1 MAYNNTYQISGEAS
15 LDTTVTPQADLVSDI
30 RSIKGITIVTFAP
43 KNEEESAA
51 SNPNHVG
58 VLSIKF
64 DTFPFTEFDKDTQIN
79 ILVDQIRK
87 MPAVNYFKP
96 GQVNLLET
104 RLKSL
109 VKEMLLEKKTKRD
122 RCLRIADRKFDKP
135 SAYKSGAVVRCR
147 QGKIWKDIK
156 EEQLDE
162 VRQGLLD
169 YLKQQLPN
177 TPEYVIKDMIYRT
190 IKNANDEENAEV
202 IKGYIDQFKNIK
214 WELKTNFPI
223 TMNVFTDNTKKEL
236 ESRIGGQI
244 KKDVPNDEERLQLQ
258 RDKLKSQGISKEP
271 IILFKAKNGK
281 YDLAEGKHRTIE
293 AFKIYPEGFTQPN
306 VYIGLNAPW
315 LNEILTEKQ
324 KETLRTWFK
333 RKGAP
338 GKTGGWVDCNSPIR
352 KDGEIVGYKPCGRQK
367 GEERSKYPSCRPT
380 PAGCKDK
387 GKGKTWGKT
396 K

>member
-1 MAYNNTYQISGEAS
+1 MSYNRTYQISGEAS
-15 LDTTVTPQADLVSDI
+15 LDTTITPQADLISDI
-30 RSIKGITIVTFAP
+30 RSIEGITIVTFTP

-58 VLSIKF
+58 ILSIKF
-64 DTFPFTEFDKDTQIN
+64 DTFPFTEFDKDVQIKA
-79 ILVDQIRK
+79 LVEKIRK
-87 MPAVNYFKP
+87 MPAVNFFRP

-109 VKEMLLEKKTKRD
+109 VKEILLEKKTKRD

-156 EEQLDE
+156 EE
-162 VRQGLLD
+162 
-169 YLKQQLPN
+169 
-177 TPEYVIKDMIYRT
+177 
-190 IKNANDEENAEV
+190 
-202 IKGYIDQFKNIK
+202 
-214 WELKTNFPI
+214 
-223 TMNVFTDNTKKEL
+223 
-236 ESRIGGQI
+236 
-244 KKDVPNDEERLQLQ
+244 
-258 RDKLKSQGISKEP
+258 
-271 IILFKAKNGK
+271 
-281 YDLAEGKHRTIE
+281 
-293 AFKIYPEGFTQPN
+293 
-306 VYIGLNAPW
+306 IGLWSEA
-315 LNEILTEKQ
+315 E

-333 RKGAP
+333 RQGAP

-352 KDGEIVGYKPCGRQK
+352 KDGEIIGYKPCGRQK
-367 GEERSKYPSCRPT
+367 GEERAKYPSCRPT

>member
-1 MAYNNTYQISGEAS
+1 MAYNNTYQISGEAG
-15 LDTTVTPQADLVSDI
+15 LDTTITPQADLISDI
-30 RSIKGITIVTFAP
+30 RSIEGITIVTFTP

-58 VLSIKF
+58 ILSLKF
-64 DTFPFTEFDKDTQIN
+64 DTFPFTEFDKDVQIKA
-79 ILVDQIRK
+79 LVEKIRK
-87 MPAVNYFKP
+87 MPAVNFFRP

-109 VKEMLLEKKTKRD
+109 VKEILLEKKTKRD

-147 QGKIWKDIK
+147 KGDIWKDIK
-156 EEQLDE
+156 EE
-162 VRQGLLD
+162 
-169 YLKQQLPN
+169 
-177 TPEYVIKDMIYRT
+177 
-190 IKNANDEENAEV
+190 
-202 IKGYIDQFKNIK
+202 
-214 WELKTNFPI
+214 
-223 TMNVFTDNTKKEL
+223 
-236 ESRIGGQI
+236 
-244 KKDVPNDEERLQLQ
+244 
-258 RDKLKSQGISKEP
+258 
-271 IILFKAKNGK
+271 
-281 YDLAEGKHRTIE
+281 
-293 AFKIYPEGFTQPN
+293 
-306 VYIGLNAPW
+306 IGLWSEA
-315 LNEILTEKQ
+315 E

-333 RKGAP
+333 RRGAP

-352 KDGEIVGYKPCGRQK
+352 KDGKIVGYKPCGRQK

>member
-1 MAYNNTYQISGEAS
+1 MSYNRTYQISGEAS
-15 LDTTVTPQADLVSDI
+15 LDTTITPQADLISDI
-30 RSIKGITIVTFAP
+30 RSIEGITIVTFTP

-58 VLSIKF
+58 ILSIKF

-96 GQVNLLET
+96 SQVNLLET

-109 VKEMLLEKKTKRD
+109 VKEMLLEKKKKRD

-147 QGKIWKDIK
+147 RGEIWKDIK
-156 EEQLDE
+156 EE
-162 VRQGLLD
+162 
-169 YLKQQLPN
+169 
-177 TPEYVIKDMIYRT
+177 
-190 IKNANDEENAEV
+190 
-202 IKGYIDQFKNIK
+202 
-214 WELKTNFPI
+214 
-223 TMNVFTDNTKKEL
+223 
-236 ESRIGGQI
+236 
-244 KKDVPNDEERLQLQ
+244 
-258 RDKLKSQGISKEP
+258 
-271 IILFKAKNGK
+271 
-281 YDLAEGKHRTIE
+281 
-293 AFKIYPEGFTQPN
+293 
-306 VYIGLNAPW
+306 IGLWSEA
-315 LNEILTEKQ
+315 E

-352 KDGEIVGYKPCGRQK
+352 KDGKIVGYKPCGRQK

>member
-1 MAYNNTYQISGEAS
+1 MAYNNTYQISGEAG
-15 LDTTVTPQADLVSDI
+15 LDTTITPQADLISDI
-30 RSIKGITIVTFAP
+30 RSIEGITIVTFTP

-51 SNPNHVG
+51 SNPNHIG
-58 VLSIKF
+58 ILSIKF

-87 MPAVNYFKP
+87 MPAVNFFRP

-109 VKEMLLEKKTKRD
+109 VKEILLEKKTKRD

-156 EEQLDE
+156 EE
-162 VRQGLLD
+162 
-169 YLKQQLPN
+169 
-177 TPEYVIKDMIYRT
+177 
-190 IKNANDEENAEV
+190 
-202 IKGYIDQFKNIK
+202 
-214 WELKTNFPI
+214 
-223 TMNVFTDNTKKEL
+223 
-236 ESRIGGQI
+236 
-244 KKDVPNDEERLQLQ
+244 
-258 RDKLKSQGISKEP
+258 
-271 IILFKAKNGK
+271 
-281 YDLAEGKHRTIE
+281 
-293 AFKIYPEGFTQPN
+293 
-306 VYIGLNAPW
+306 IGLWSEA
-315 LNEILTEKQ
+315 E

>member
-1 MAYNNTYQISGEAS
+1 MAYNRTYQISGEAS
-15 LDTTVTPQADLVSDI
+15 LDTTITPQADLVSDI
-30 RSIKGITIVTFAP
+30 RSIEGITIVTFTP

-79 ILVDQIRK
+79 LLVDEIRK

-96 GQVNLLET
+96 SQVNLLET

-109 VKEMLLEKKTKRD
+109 VKEILLEKKTKRD

-147 QGKIWKDIK
+147 QGKIWKGVK
-156 EEQLDE
+156 EEIEFLSE
-162 VRQGLLD
+162 
-169 YLKQQLPN
+169 
-177 TPEYVIKDMIYRT
+177 
-190 IKNANDEENAEV
+190 AE
-202 IKGYIDQFKNIK
+202 
-214 WELKTNFPI
+214 
-223 TMNVFTDNTKKEL
+223 
-236 ESRIGGQI
+236 
-244 KKDVPNDEERLQLQ
+244 
-258 RDKLKSQGISKEP
+258 
-271 IILFKAKNGK
+271 
-281 YDLAEGKHRTIE
+281 
-293 AFKIYPEGFTQPN
+293 
-306 VYIGLNAPW
+306 
-315 LNEILTEKQ
+315 

-333 RKGAP
+333 RQGAP

-367 GEERSKYPSCRPT
+367 GEERAKYPSCRPT
-380 PAGCKDK
+380 AARCKDK